1 MSPVN
6 INESKEYVEKS
17 RNELPSKIFDLQSP
31 ESYKSFMT
39 KNYLKAFA
47 ETFELACM
55 GSPVNK
61 KVEKKV
67 SVEHD
72 PSSPVKIKVF
82 A

>member
-47 ETFELACM
+47 ETFELASM